1 MMKFFFFGDS
11 AYFGTSAVPPPP
23 VRSPKP
29 IAVGVY
35 AASWQESV
43 ENLDAMTLLHPAIVR
58 LNAPAW
64 PIVHALDGKE
74 PERDRLT
81 ADLDAAIA
89 RVRAMGARPLLVT
102 SLACSQGA
110 TQLVVLND
118 APELAMHYGSLA
130 ARHPGCAFELGNEAE
145 IPGPANG
152 STSEALLPE
161 IYAAYF
167 QMLAEAIRSADPT
180 ATIVTAGTSGI
191 PLPWIRAVLAI
202 TNPDAVG
209 IHPYGVAPLAYAETI
224 ARIGTKLPIY
234 FTEFGKMAIGAGE
247 IAQRDALLAYLDR
260 ARGVAAVAIWF
271 SLSDRSAERME
282 SFGLLD
288 AEGKRRLSFFA
299 LEKYT

>member
-11 AYFGTSAVPPPP
+11 AYFGTSAVPPVP

-64 PIVHALDGKE
+64 AIVHALDGNQ

-102 SLACSQGA
+102 SLALSQGA
-110 TQLVVLND
+110 TQLTVLDD
-118 APELAMHYGSLA
+118 APELATHYGALA

-145 IPGPANG
+145 IPGPAGG
-152 STSEALLPE
+152 STSEALLPDT
-161 IYAAYF
+161 YAAYF
-167 QMLAEAIRSADPT
+167 GMLAEAIRSADPT

-271 SLSDRSAERME
+271 ALSDRSAERME
-282 SFGLLD
+282 SFGLID
-288 AEGKRRLSFFA
+288 GEGRKRLSFFA
-299 LEKYT
+299 LEKYK